1 MVSILLQMHHYTLT
15 RRDNSRKSTKEIEK
29 IKTEHQAIEI
39 NIEGKDETIKSSPKF
54 KAENAN
60 QEEWKESLKPHPEDY
75 LEEFPTEITEEEVD
89 NQTKKLTDIII
100 NNATLFFGQTE
111 ATKKDSKGWWSK
123 DIKKSRNELK
133 KANQRFKRRQSI
145 ANLEILQ
152 TAKIKYQQLIKESKI
167 KDNTTKFLNESQDES
182 QFWHRYSPQQEEK

>member
-54 KAENAN
+54 KAENTN